1 MNLFLKKI
9 INSIMQIILFS
20 LIPLIW
26 WFITARKDIT
36 FSKWI
41 GLKTASDGKKN
52 KLAIWTIGVSA
63 AFIFISVI
71 ILYLI
76 RNVETATSVF
86 WGLGIKAVP
95 PIIVYAVFNTSLPE
109 EILFR
114 GFLLKRL
121 SHQFG
126 FTIGNIIQSVL
137 FGLLHG
143 VMFFSLTG
151 TVQTILIL
159 LFTGGI
165 GWCMGFINE
174 KKANGSIIPSWCIH
188 AISNIFS
195 GVCSAFMLF

>member
-1 MNLFLKKI
+1 MNLLLEKI
-9 INSIMQIILFS
+9 LNSIIQIILFS

-26 WFITARKDIT
+26 WLITARKDIS
-36 FSKWI
+36 FSQWI
-41 GLKTASDGKKN
+41 GLKPVSDGKKS
-52 KLAIWTIGVSA
+52 KIAIWTIGISA
-63 AFIFISVI
+63 AFILVSVI

-86 WGLGIKAVP
+86 RGLGIKAFP
-95 PIIVYAVFNTSLPE
+95 AIIVYAAFNTSLPE

-121 SHQFG
+121 SHRFG

-143 VMFFSLTG
+143 FMFFSLVG
-151 TVQTILIL
+151 TVKAILII

-174 KKANGSIIPSWCIH
+174 KKANGSIVPSWCIH

-195 GVCSAFMLF
+195 SICSAFMLF

>member
-1 MNLFLKKI
+1 MDLFLEKI
-9 INSIMQIILFS
+9 INSIIQIILFS

-26 WFITARKDIT
+26 WLITARKDIT
-36 FSKWI
+36 FSQWV
-41 GLKTASDGKKN
+41 GLKPVSDGKKS
-52 KLAIWTIGVSA
+52 KLAIWTIGISV
-63 AFIFISVI
+63 AFVLISVI

-95 PIIVYAVFNTSLPE
+95 AIIVYAVFNTSLPE

-121 SHQFG
+121 ADRFG
-126 FTIGNIIQSVL
+126 FAMGNVIQSIL

-143 VMFFSLTG
+143 VMFFSLVG
-151 TVQTILIL
+151 TVQTILII

-165 GWCMGFINE
+165 AWCMGVINE

-188 AISNIFS
+188 AISNVFS
-195 GVCSAFMLF
+195 GICSAFMLF

>member
-1 MNLFLKKI
+1 MDLFLEKI

-20 LIPLIW
+20 FIPLIW
-26 WFITARKDIT
+26 WLITARKDIS
-36 FSKWI
+36 FSQWV
-41 GLKTASDGKKN
+41 GLKPVSDGKKR
-52 KLAIWTIGVSA
+52 KLAIWTICISA
-63 AFIFISVI
+63 TFILISVI

-86 WGLGIKAVP
+86 RGLGMKAIP
-95 PIIVYAVFNTSLPE
+95 AIIVYAVFNTSLPE

-121 SHQFG
+121 SNRFG
-126 FTIGNIIQSVL
+126 FTMGNIIQSIL

-143 VMFFSLTG
+143 VMFFSLVG
-151 TVQTILIL
+151 TVQTILII

-165 GWCMGFINE
+165 AWCMGVINE

-188 AISNIFS
+188 AISNVFS
-195 GVCSAFMLF
+195 GICSAFMLF